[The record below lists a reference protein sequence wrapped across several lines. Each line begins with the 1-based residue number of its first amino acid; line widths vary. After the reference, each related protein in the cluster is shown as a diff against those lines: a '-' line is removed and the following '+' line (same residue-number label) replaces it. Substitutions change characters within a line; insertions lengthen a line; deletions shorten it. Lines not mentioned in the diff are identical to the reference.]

1 MQKQKKVSIIMNC
14 HNGEKYLNE
23 SLNSVINQNYKNW
36 EVIFF
41 DNCSTD
47 KSHRICKKFKDKRIK
62 YFRSKKK
69 IQLGLARKKALSKVT
84 GDFITFL
91 DVDDL
96 WNKNKLIKQLKPFE
110 DKSVGFCISNSI
122 FFNENKKKHFYDKDK
137 NFKKKVFYDLIEN
150 YFISFDT
157 VIIKRKFLKKLSH
170 TIDDRFNVIHDMD
183 LLVRLS
189 AICEM
194 SYVPL
199 PLSKWRMSIESD
211 SFNKFKQI
219 IQEKKIFIKKI
230 TQNNKK
236 NKRFLISKEKF
247 IDILI
252 RQEIFFYISKKN
264 YSKVF
269 KLIGKLKINLKN
281 IFLFIIIF
289 LPFKKYIYNN
299 ILNLKY

>member
-1 MQKQKKVSIIMNC
+1 MKKQKKVSIIMNC

-23 SLNSVINQNYKNW
+23 SLSSVINQNYKNW

-47 KSHRICKKFKDKRIK
+47 KSYIIFKKFKDRRIK

-69 IQLGLARKKALSKVT
+69 IELGLARKKALSKVT

-96 WNKNKLIKQLKPFE
+96 WNKNKLIKQLKAFE

-122 FFNENKKKHFYDKDK
+122 FFNEKKKKYLYDK
-137 NFKKKVFYDLIEN
+137 NRVFRKKVFYDLIEN

-157 VIIKRKFLKKLSH
+157 VIIKREFLKKLSH
-170 TIDDRFNVIHDMD
+170 TIDDKFNVIHDMD

-194 SYVPL
+194 SYIPL
-199 PLSKWRMSIESD
+199 PLSKWRMSMESD
-211 SFNKFKQI
+211 SFNKFKQVI
-219 IQEKKIFIKKI
+219 EEKKIFIKKI
-230 TQNNKK
+230 SINNMK
-236 NKRFLISKEKF
+236 NDKFLISKEKF
-247 IDILI
+247 IDILT
-252 RQEIFFYISKKN
+252 RQEIFFYISKKK

-281 IFLFIIIF
+281 FFIFVIIF
-289 LPFKKYIYNN
+289 LPFKKHIYNN

>member
-14 HNGEKYLNE
+14 HNGEKYLNG
-23 SLNSVINQNYKNW
+23 SLSSVVKQNYKNW

-41 DNCSTD
+41 DNSSTD
-47 KSHRICKKFKDKRIK
+47 KSQIICKQFKDRRIK
-62 YFRSKKK
+62 YFKSKKK
-69 IQLGLARKKALSKVT
+69 IELGLARKKALSKAT
-84 GDFITFL
+84 GDYITFL

-96 WNKNKLIKQLKPFE
+96 WNKNKLIKQLKSFE
-110 DKSVGFCISNSI
+110 DKAVGFCISNSI
-122 FFNENKKKHFYDKDK
+122 FFNKNKMKYLYNKKRI
-137 NFKKKVFYDLIEN
+137 FKKKVFYDLIEN

-157 VIIKRKFLKKLSH
+157 VIIKKEFLKKLDH
-170 TIDDRFNVIHDMD
+170 YIDDRFNVIHDMD

-199 PLSKWRMSIESD
+199 PLSKWRMSMESD

-230 TQNNKK
+230 TKNNKK
-236 NKRFLISKEKF
+236 NKKFLISKEKF

-252 RQEIFFYISKKN
+252 RQEIFFYLSKKN
-264 YSKVF
+264 YSKIF
-269 KLIGKLKINLKN
+269 KLIGKLKINFKN
-281 IFLFIIIF
+281 FFLLIIIF